1 MSILGTVGTPTAA
14 QRVATP
20 AREALFPWRDG
31 VTLVIVFAVA
41 TCVVSS
47 IDNADW
53 VEGVPSLHPI
63 ALFGLALGYVLARLP
78 WRAIFLYPLAL
89 LLGASGLLVQ
99 VLAVTPGDNLKE
111 RYGEMVLR
119 MRLWLD
125 ALTGGG
131 ISSDALPVIVLLLVL
146 TWLTAWFLAW
156 SIFRWNNP
164 WIGLVPG
171 GLALLMNISYLPGQS
186 SPAFAVFVIAAI
198 LLVSRTHFDS
208 KMKEWRRTQTPYP
221 GSLHFFS
228 MNQTLWAALVLVA
241 AAWLVP
247 LAGQAGPFPSVWGA
261 WTEPVADQFAGLS
274 RVFSAVQG
282 KKGLPLDRYASF
294 LPYRGYFE
302 AVQGP
307 IMTIKASEAGL
318 WRATVYDVYTPSGW
332 KTGKRDKEPLE
343 ERSTDL
349 PTALETAGRQQRQ
362 AAAIEVVVD
371 EALPVF
377 VAPGDALAV
386 NREADVETAG
396 DPSDVTSLR
405 PSKPLKQGDHYIA
418 VGLVSVASIDALR
431 SSGGDYPSWV
441 TDRYLQL
448 PDGLLPSIAELA
460 REATRNDPS
469 AYDKASSIEEYLRR
483 YPVELQESAPPSDTD
498 AVAFFLFEQ
507 QRGHPLYHA
516 SAMVVLL
523 RTLGIPSR
531 LAVGFAIPQTSVS
544 VDGTYAIDGRNAL
557 AWPEV
562 YFSGLGWIPF
572 SPSSAHSAP
581 ATGPADSPVGP
592 AGPISAQDLLDMFP
606 AANTGTSTTPE
617 ADAGTSPA
625 ENAGGGQ
632 MLPWLITPFVLLLAL
647 SLASAAGFRYSWNR
661 SLSGLSRPA
670 QMLEKTRR
678 LSSWAGVGP
687 RPSET
692 PREFIRQLRE
702 TLPEEPDLP
711 ALSNAYE
718 QVEFRRRPLSDEE
731 GARLDA
737 LWKRLRPRLLRRILR
752 RRTRIGGAE

>member
-1 MSILGTVGTPTAA
+1 LSVLQTAGGLTSTR
-14 QRVATP
+14 RVATP
-20 AREALFPWRDG
+20 AREGPFTRRDG
-31 VTLVIVFAVA
+31 ITLLLVFAVA
-41 TCVVSS
+41 MSVVSS
-47 IDNADW
+47 VDGAGW
-53 VEGVPSLHPI
+53 VEGMPSLYPI
-63 ALFGLALGYVLARLP
+63 ALFGLALGYVLARIP

-89 LLGASGLLVQ
+89 LVGASGLLVQ
-99 VLAVTPGDNLKE
+99 VLAVTPGDGLKE
-111 RYGEMVLR
+111 RGGEMVLR

-146 TWLTAWFLAW
+146 TWLAAYFLAW

-164 WIGLVPG
+164 WVGLVPG

-186 SPAFAVFVIAAI
+186 SPAFALFLIAAI
-198 LLVSRTHFDS
+198 LLVSRAHFDS
-208 KMKEWRRTQTPYP
+208 KMKEWRRTRTPYP

-228 MNQTLWAALVLVA
+228 LNQTLWAALVLVG
-241 AAWLVP
+241 AAWFIPV
-247 LAGQAGPFPSVWGA
+247 AGQAGPFPSLWRA
-261 WTEPVADQFAGLS
+261 WTNPVVDEFAGLS

-307 IMTIKASEAGL
+307 IMTVKASEPGL
-318 WRATVYDVYTPSGW
+318 WRATVYDVYTSSGW

-349 PTALETAGRQQRQ
+349 PAALQTADEQQRQ

-377 VAPGDALAV
+377 VTPGDAIAV
-386 NREADVETAG
+386 NREADVETGA
-396 DPSDVTSLR
+396 DPTDVTALR
-405 PSKPLKQGDHYIA
+405 PTETLQQGDQYIA
-418 VGLVSVASIDALR
+418 VGLVSVASVDALR
-431 SSGGDYPSWV
+431 SSGSDYPSWV

-448 PDGLLPSIAELA
+448 PDDLPPAIADLA
-460 REATRNDPS
+460 REVTRDDPT
-469 AYDKASSIEEYLRR
+469 AYDKAASIEELLRR

-498 AVAFFLFEQ
+498 AVAYFLFERK
-507 QRGHPLYHA
+507 RGHPLYHA

-531 LAVGFAIPQTSVS
+531 LAVGFAIPSAST
-544 VDGTYAIDGRNAL
+544 DGTYVVDGGNAM

-562 YFSGLGWIPF
+562 YFAGLGWIPF
-572 SPSSAHSAP
+572 SPSWAHSAP
-581 ATGPADSPVGP
+581 PAAPADSPVGP
-592 AGPISAQDLLDMFP
+592 AGPISEQDLLDMFP
-606 AANTGTSTTPE
+606 AA
-617 ADAGTSPA
+617 A
-625 ENAGGGQ
+625 AGGAAPTGDQ
-632 MLPWLITPFVLLLAL
+632 SAVSPVDSTGGGSALPWLAIPVALVVAL
-647 SLASAAGFRYSWNR
+647 SLASAAGLRYSWNR
-661 SLSGLSRPA
+661 GLSGLSRPA
-670 QMLEKTRR
+670 QVLEKTRR
-678 LSSWAGVGP
+678 VSSWAGIGP
-687 RPSET
+687 RPSQT

-718 QVEFRRRPLSDEE
+718 QVEFGRGRISDED

-737 LWKRLRPRLLRRILR
+737 LWKRLRPRLIKRMLR
-752 RRTRIGGAE
+752 RRTRIGRTE